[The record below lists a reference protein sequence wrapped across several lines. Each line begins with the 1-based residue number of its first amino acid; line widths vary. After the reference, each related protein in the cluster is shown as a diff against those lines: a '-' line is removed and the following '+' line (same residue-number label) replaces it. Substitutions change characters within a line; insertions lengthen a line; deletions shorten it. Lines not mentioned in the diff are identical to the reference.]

1 MIVEPLLVELLEE
14 FKDAMLQKLEREVDK
29 LVEMEFR
36 GY

>member
-1 MIVEPLLVELLEE
+1 MNVEPLLVELLEE